1 MALLQIEW
9 VIFWSFDAILMM
21 EVIHSPG
28 ATSFTQQGRSGAV
41 GNLRTFNS
49 FDRIAYVFT
58 RKIRINIFRPLA
70 GQKTLLNKGLFDVF
84 GLIFTHSIWRRPFF
98 PFVRSSVL
106 PLSFVQFNL
115 IGRYVNDPPIPPYG
129 NRVAGSLVLR
139 NGLCYGLFQGFL
151 SVDCQRNSGYFFKF
165 PHGFSPFDSLP
176 YTSES
181 MIYNSP
187 DSLKAI
193 NLGVSFELSKIVQE
207 SNRG

>member
-84 GLIFTHSIWRRPFF
+84 GLIFTHSIWRRP
-98 PFVRSSVL
+98 
-106 PLSFVQFNL
+106 L
-115 IGRYVNDPPIPPYG
+115 IKNTSPEI
-129 NRVAGSLVLR
+129 R
-139 NGLCYGLFQGFL
+139 NTEWLC
-151 SVDCQRNSGYFFKF
+151 
-165 PHGFSPFDSLP
+165 
-176 YTSES
+176 TS
-181 MIYNSP
+181 I
-187 DSLKAI
+187 
-193 NLGVSFELSKIVQE
+193 Q
-207 SNRG
+207 